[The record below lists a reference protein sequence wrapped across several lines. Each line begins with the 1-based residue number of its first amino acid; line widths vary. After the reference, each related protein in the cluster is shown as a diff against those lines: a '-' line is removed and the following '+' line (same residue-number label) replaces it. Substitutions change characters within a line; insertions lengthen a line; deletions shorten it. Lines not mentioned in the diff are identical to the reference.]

1 MNIRMEKG
9 QEINCTVAS
18 CRFNNGENNKCTL
31 KAIQVS
37 PIEDVYTEEPD
48 ESMCACY
55 EYEK

>member
-1 MNIRMEKG
+1 MEKG
-9 QEINCTVAS
+9 QEINCTVA
-18 CRFNNGENNKCTL
+18 RFNNGENNKCTL

-48 ESMCACY
+48 ESMCASY

>member
-1 MNIRMEKG
+1 MEKG

-37 PIEDVYTEEPD
+37 PIEDVYTEKPD
-48 ESMCACY
+48 EPMCASY